1 MVLHKGV
8 QLGLDVF
15 DNGLFLKVVLG
26 GVNLVDALLHLVAL
40 LLELLD
46 GFVVFLVGDLVKKCF
61 EVEQRFLGPLLGVFF
76 EPVGDLVIL
85 ELVKN
90 LISTNEGRYL

>member
-1 MVLHKGV
+1 VVLHKGV

-15 DNGLFLKVVLG
+15 YDGLFLKVVLG

-46 GFVVFLVGDLVKKCF
+46 GFMVLLVGDLVKKCL
-61 EVEQRFLGPLLGVFF
+61 EVAE
-76 EPVGDLVIL
+76 
-85 ELVKN
+85 
-90 LISTNEGRYL
+90 

>member
-46 GFVVFLVGDLVKKCF
+46 GFVVLFGSKADLMNGRSWVPVQSGSKYLSHFGTLMGTGSVSAKLVSA
-61 EVEQRFLGPLLGVFF
+61 
-76 EPVGDLVIL
+76 
-85 ELVKN
+85 
-90 LISTNEGRYL
+90 IS